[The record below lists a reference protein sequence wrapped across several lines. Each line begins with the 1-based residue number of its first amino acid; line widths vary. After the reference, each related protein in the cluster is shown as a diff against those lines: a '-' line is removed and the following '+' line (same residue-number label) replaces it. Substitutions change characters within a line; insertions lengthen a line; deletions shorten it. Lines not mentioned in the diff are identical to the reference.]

1 MYNLHNPMNISL
13 KIYIYMFYLKK
24 WGEKL
29 GWRKTRIAS
38 IAQAA
43 PPSSDLP
50 SLDAGSGSSAQFCPS
65 LPGVSS
71 AGAVIAVFRVIIVRC
86 VVCCRVVEG
95 R

>member
-1 MYNLHNPMNISL
+1 
-13 KIYIYMFYLKK
+13 MFYLKK
-24 WGEKL
+24 CGEKL
-29 GWRKTRIAS
+29 GWRKARIAS

-50 SLDAGSGSSAQFCPS
+50 SLEAGSGSSGQFCPS

-71 AGAVIAVFRVIIVRC
+71 TGAVAVFRVIIVRC